1 MESGSEIWHSIA
13 AHKWPRNPTIGSILV
28 TVGVF
33 FEVTLSIFIARGA
46 KRSEIES
53 SQTIS
58 ELNQETERLR
68 KEAAEANLAQAKIEQ
83 RMKPRMVLGPESE
96 RFRPL
101 LDSHAGKDLDIMV
114 FDQHLPE
121 TMRFAWQFLSLFRSA
136 NWNVR
141 IFEPI
146 GAQHRIPGA
155 PLVLAIGVDAP
166 VELLNLAAALLD
178 QFNELEIECSVS
190 PNSFGEVGQLWNAT
204 NRASAFALVKEEP
217 LSIMGR
223 KCVSPF
229 RIQIGALQLVPTP
242 PGKMLIARIG
252 PVTPPK
258 HSPQK

>member
-1 MESGSEIWHSIA
+1 
-13 AHKWPRNPTIGSILV
+13 
-28 TVGVF
+28 
-33 FEVTLSIFIARGA
+33 
-46 KRSEIES
+46 
-53 SQTIS
+53 
-58 ELNQETERLR
+58 
-68 KEAAEANLAQAKIEQ
+68 
-83 RMKPRMVLGPESE
+83 
-96 RFRPL
+96 
-101 LDSHAGKDLDIMV
+101 
-114 FDQHLPE
+114 
-121 TMRFAWQFLSLFRSA
+121 MRFAWQFLSLFRSA